1 MQRSTEIM
9 LARLKWWQN
18 LPRWAQ
24 VTVLVLAGGLFIL
37 GLALN
42 QASPAG
48 SPAPETTSMTGLWL
62 DAAGKL
68 VVILALIGGAALVL
82 KHWQRSP
89 WRTAERKIAVVETVH
104 LAPRRAIHLVRV
116 GGQHL
121 LVGATDQAIT
131 LLSEIE
137 IEPQA
142 EGVPASFHQALNAA
156 SQAGCPADCPA
167 DSPLQGQALG

>member
-1 MQRSTEIM
+1 MQRSTEVM
-9 LARLKWWQN
+9 LARLKWWQG

-24 VTVLVLAGGLFIL
+24 VTVLVLAGGLFVL

-42 QASPAG
+42 PASPAG
-48 SPAPETTSMTGLWL
+48 SPAPETGSMTGLWL
-62 DAAGKL
+62 DAAAKL
-68 VVILALIGGAALVL
+68 VVILALIAGGALVL

-89 WRTAERKIAVVETVH
+89 WRVSERKIAVVETVH

-121 LVGATDQAIT
+121 LVGATDQSIT
-131 LLSEIE
+131 LLSEVE

-142 EGVPASFHQALNAA
+142 EPALFNQVLADASLVDASLAAA
-156 SQAGCPADCPA
+156 SQPKV
-167 DSPLQGQALG
+167 SSR